1 MVSPK
6 VGIWLLGKSF
16 LRKAGYFF
24 RRLDALA
31 QRHNPISQGLQ
42 RRKSLHAN
50 ATCDGRRSFLK
61 ELLTSLYEA
70 FRGTGVVQVV

>member
-31 QRHNPISQGLQ
+31 QRHNQYHKVYNAGNLFTLMQ
-42 RRKSLHAN
+42 RAMAGAASSKN
-50 ATCDGRRSFLK
+50 F
-61 ELLTSLYEA
+61 
-70 FRGTGVVQVV
+70 

>member
-31 QRHNPISQGLQ
+31 QRHNQYHKVYNAGNLF
-42 RRKSLHAN
+42 HAN